1 MRGKSVDDTT
11 SSFEIIRRITGDK
24 WKFVILCHLLD
35 GLRRFGELLYQIDS
49 TTKKVLTENLRELED
64 LGIITRTAH
73 QGNTLKVVYRLTER
87 GELQPIFNELILWS
101 LRYSEE
107 RRSELLL
114 FAQQA
119 SQWSLSSVK
128 SDVKTLIPVLFGLGA
143 LVALVY
149 WMVNNLM
156 DNGENYKKILS
167 NALYAV
173 IVIAIITGLIYAGMN
188 VLLR

>member
-1 MRGKSVDDTT
+1 MQKLFFTIVATIYAT
-11 SSFEIIRRITGDK
+11 S
-24 WKFVILCHLLD
+24 
-35 GLRRFGELLYQIDS
+35 
-49 TTKKVLTENLRELED
+49 
-64 LGIITRTAH
+64 
-73 QGNTLKVVYRLTER
+73 
-87 GELQPIFNELILWS
+87 
-101 LRYSEE
+101 
-107 RRSELLL
+107 L

-128 SDVKTLIPVLFGLGA
+128 SDVKTLIPVFFGLGA

>member
-1 MRGKSVDDTT
+1 MYKR
-11 SSFEIIRRITGDK
+11 
-24 WKFVILCHLLD
+24 
-35 GLRRFGELLYQIDS
+35 Q
-49 TTKKVLTENLRELED
+49 
-64 LGIITRTAH
+64 
-73 QGNTLKVVYRLTER
+73 
-87 GELQPIFNELILWS
+87 
-101 LRYSEE
+101 
-107 RRSELLL
+107 
-114 FAQQA
+114 
-119 SQWSLSSVK
+119 VK

>member
-1 MRGKSVDDTT
+1 MKKLFFTIVATIYAT
-11 SSFEIIRRITGDK
+11 S
-24 WKFVILCHLLD
+24 
-35 GLRRFGELLYQIDS
+35 
-49 TTKKVLTENLRELED
+49 
-64 LGIITRTAH
+64 
-73 QGNTLKVVYRLTER
+73 
-87 GELQPIFNELILWS
+87 
-101 LRYSEE
+101 
-107 RRSELLL
+107 L

-128 SDVKTLIPVLFGLGA
+128 SDVKALIPVLFGLGA

>member
-1 MRGKSVDDTT
+1 MKKLFFTIVATIYAT
-11 SSFEIIRRITGDK
+11 S
-24 WKFVILCHLLD
+24 
-35 GLRRFGELLYQIDS
+35 
-49 TTKKVLTENLRELED
+49 
-64 LGIITRTAH
+64 
-73 QGNTLKVVYRLTER
+73 
-87 GELQPIFNELILWS
+87 
-101 LRYSEE
+101 
-107 RRSELLL
+107 L

-128 SDVKTLIPVLFGLGA
+128 SDVKPLIPVLFGLGA

>member
-1 MRGKSVDDTT
+1 MKKLFFTIVATVCAT
-11 SSFEIIRRITGDK
+11 SI
-24 WKFVILCHLLD
+24 
-35 GLRRFGELLYQIDS
+35 
-49 TTKKVLTENLRELED
+49 
-64 LGIITRTAH
+64 
-73 QGNTLKVVYRLTER
+73 
-87 GELQPIFNELILWS
+87 
-101 LRYSEE
+101 
-107 RRSELLL
+107 

-156 DNGENYKKILS
+156 DNGENKKILS

>member
-1 MRGKSVDDTT
+1 M
-11 SSFEIIRRITGDK
+11 
-24 WKFVILCHLLD
+24 
-35 GLRRFGELLYQIDS
+35 
-49 TTKKVLTENLRELED
+49 
-64 LGIITRTAH
+64 
-73 QGNTLKVVYRLTER
+73 
-87 GELQPIFNELILWS
+87 
-101 LRYSEE
+101 
-107 RRSELLL
+107 
-114 FAQQA
+114 
-119 SQWSLSSVK
+119 
-128 SDVKTLIPVLFGLGA
+128 KTLIPVLFGLGA

>member
-1 MRGKSVDDTT
+1 MKKLFFTIVATIYAT
-11 SSFEIIRRITGDK
+11 S
-24 WKFVILCHLLD
+24 
-35 GLRRFGELLYQIDS
+35 
-49 TTKKVLTENLRELED
+49 
-64 LGIITRTAH
+64 
-73 QGNTLKVVYRLTER
+73 
-87 GELQPIFNELILWS
+87 
-101 LRYSEE
+101 
-107 RRSELLL
+107 L

-128 SDVKTLIPVLFGLGA
+128 SDVKTLTPVLFGLGA

>member
-1 MRGKSVDDTT
+1 MEP
-11 SSFEIIRRITGDK
+11 F
-24 WKFVILCHLLD
+24 LC
-35 GLRRFGELLYQIDS
+35 
-49 TTKKVLTENLRELED
+49 
-64 LGIITRTAH
+64 
-73 QGNTLKVVYRLTER
+73 
-87 GELQPIFNELILWS
+87 
-101 LRYSEE
+101 
-107 RRSELLL
+107 
-114 FAQQA
+114 
-119 SQWSLSSVK
+119 K

>member
-1 MRGKSVDDTT
+1 MKKLFFTIVAAVYAT
-11 SSFEIIRRITGDK
+11 S
-24 WKFVILCHLLD
+24 
-35 GLRRFGELLYQIDS
+35 
-49 TTKKVLTENLRELED
+49 
-64 LGIITRTAH
+64 
-73 QGNTLKVVYRLTER
+73 
-87 GELQPIFNELILWS
+87 
-101 LRYSEE
+101 
-107 RRSELLL
+107 L

-128 SDVKTLIPVLFGLGA
+128 SD
-143 LVALVY
+143 VALVY

>member
-1 MRGKSVDDTT
+1 M
-11 SSFEIIRRITGDK
+11 
-24 WKFVILCHLLD
+24 
-35 GLRRFGELLYQIDS
+35 
-49 TTKKVLTENLRELED
+49 
-64 LGIITRTAH
+64 
-73 QGNTLKVVYRLTER
+73 
-87 GELQPIFNELILWS
+87 
-101 LRYSEE
+101 
-107 RRSELLL
+107 
-114 FAQQA
+114 
-119 SQWSLSSVK
+119 
-128 SDVKTLIPVLFGLGA
+128 TLIPGLFGLWV

>member
-1 MRGKSVDDTT
+1 MEPFLCKKRCEDPHSR
-11 SSFEIIRRITGDK
+11 II
-24 WKFVILCHLLD
+24 WF
-35 GLRRFGELLYQIDS
+35 
-49 TTKKVLTENLRELED
+49 
-64 LGIITRTAH
+64 
-73 QGNTLKVVYRLTER
+73 
-87 GELQPIFNELILWS
+87 
-101 LRYSEE
+101 
-107 RRSELLL
+107 
-114 FAQQA
+114 
-119 SQWSLSSVK
+119 
-128 SDVKTLIPVLFGLGA
+128 GA

>member
-1 MRGKSVDDTT
+1 MKKLFFTIVATIYAT
-11 SSFEIIRRITGDK
+11 S
-24 WKFVILCHLLD
+24 
-35 GLRRFGELLYQIDS
+35 
-49 TTKKVLTENLRELED
+49 
-64 LGIITRTAH
+64 
-73 QGNTLKVVYRLTER
+73 
-87 GELQPIFNELILWS
+87 
-101 LRYSEE
+101 
-107 RRSELLL
+107 L

-128 SDVKTLIPVLFGLGA
+128 SAVKPLLPVLFGLGA

-173 IVIAIITGLIYAGMN
+173 IVIAIITGLI
-188 VLLR
+188 